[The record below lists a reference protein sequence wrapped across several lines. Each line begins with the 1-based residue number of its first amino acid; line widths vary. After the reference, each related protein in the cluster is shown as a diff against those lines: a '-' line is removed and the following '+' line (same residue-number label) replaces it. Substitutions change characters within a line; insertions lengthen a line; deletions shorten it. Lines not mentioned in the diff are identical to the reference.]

1 MHNSLGFCLGI
12 VQSLSIT
19 LSVCLSSISNVSLV
33 LLSFLHTS
41 DKPLT
46 TFGLLY
52 YTLSDTPSNKGLFM
66 IDYFLDGDK
75 NFINCLVC
83 GMCSYK
89 SILHIPLS
97 LPIYLVVAEE

>member
-1 MHNSLGFCLGI
+1 MHNSLGFCLGL
-12 VQSLSIT
+12 VPKFVYSSIC

-66 IDYFLDGDK
+66 INMKD
-75 NFINCLVC
+75 
-83 GMCSYK
+83 
-89 SILHIPLS
+89 
-97 LPIYLVVAEE
+97 